1 MQTLATFLIIIFAI
15 YIYLIYYHKIDT
27 HNILD
32 VMHTAFI
39 RQLVFELIPFI
50 ILFGTREMHF
60 INVSNATQFFNS
72 VIGRSMIGM
81 IAFTFVSYVIVAATP
96 NKPSAITV
104 HTDQDQQIEDEH
116 DEQDKEESQY
126 ISSSD
131 NRTDIYISSIEK
143 FGNISSTNFIGRNKK
158 YKKIKP
164 TANDNQLLRYA
175 LI

>member
-1 MQTLATFLIIIFAI
+1 MQTLATFLIIILVI

-27 HNILD
+27 SNILD

-96 NKPSAITV
+96 HKPSPISI
-104 HTDQDQQIEDEH
+104 HTEQHQEIDEDDEH
-116 DEQDKEESQY
+116 DKEESQY
-126 ISSSD
+126 IS
-131 NRTDIYISSIEK
+131 NNNGIEK
-143 FGNISSTNFIGRNKK
+143 FGNARI
-158 YKKIKP
+158 YKRKKP
-164 TANDNQLLRYA
+164 TANDTQLLQYA

>member
-1 MQTLATFLIIIFAI
+1 MQTLATFLIIILAI

-27 HNILD
+27 SNILD

-60 INVSNATQFFNS
+60 INVTNAPQFFNS

-96 NKPSAITV
+96 HKPSAISI
-104 HTDQDQQIEDEH
+104 HTEQHQEIDEDEH

-126 ISSSD
+126 IS
-131 NRTDIYISSIEK
+131 NNNQIEK
-143 FGNISSTNFIGRNKK
+143 FGNIK
-158 YKKIKP
+158 YKRKKP
-164 TANDNQLLRYA
+164 TANDTQLLQYA

>member
-1 MQTLATFLIIIFAI
+1 MQTLATFLIIILAI

-27 HNILD
+27 SNILD

-81 IAFTFVSYVIVAATP
+81 IAFTFVSYVIVTATP
-96 NKPSAITV
+96 HKPSAISI
-104 HTDQDQQIEDEH
+104 HTEQIEIDEENH

-126 ISSSD
+126 IS
-131 NRTDIYISSIEK
+131 NNNQIEK
-143 FGNISSTNFIGRNKK
+143 FGNARR
-158 YKKIKP
+158 YKRKKP
-164 TANDNQLLRYA
+164 TANDTQLLQYA